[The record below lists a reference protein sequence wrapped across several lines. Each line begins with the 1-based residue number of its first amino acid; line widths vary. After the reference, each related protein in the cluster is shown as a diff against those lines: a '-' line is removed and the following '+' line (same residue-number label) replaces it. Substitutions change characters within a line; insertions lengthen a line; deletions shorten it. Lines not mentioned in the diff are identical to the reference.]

1 MSLFYV
7 FFVTLD
13 CLPPLS
19 QQDSTRG
26 TSTRSGDLRFLG
38 ALGLL
43 HIFAMKRLKGNRYM
57 SSKPFSEIPPQLKE
71 EIKDKE
77 DLKDKDK
84 ERGKE
89 VKDKHDKT
97 EKHEKEKSEK
107 DAKDKDQKDTK
118 DNKEAKEQKEHKEH
132 KEQKDQKEKH
142 EKEIRDKLHTKEK
155 HEKEPKEALKEKE
168 IAKDIETQT
177 TAAKTADKQFEKIQ
191 KDKDV
196 DKIQKDTEVAQ
207 FAAQAKIVDKHFEK
221 VHKDFDKVQKD
232 TPDKFAEIAM
242 NPGLAPDPQ
251 MAMQAASAT
260 LKITDKIL
268 EKAIFLEKIYHKDK
282 DFKVEKLEKFEKHE
296 KIEFKEFEIP
306 GTVGPG
312 DPVEQRLAAMEAT
325 LANLVHFIPAE
336 LRPDLSSGALAQE
349 ADKKK
354 AAPDAGS
361 STGTPKPEPPSD
373 KSKK

>member
-1 MSLFYV
+1 
-7 FFVTLD
+7 
-13 CLPPLS
+13 
-19 QQDSTRG
+19 
-26 TSTRSGDLRFLG
+26 
-38 ALGLL
+38 
-43 HIFAMKRLKGNRYM
+43 M

-177 TAAKTADKQFEKIQ
+177 TAAKTADKQFEKIQKDKDVDKIQKDTPDKLVDKNPPEKIQKDFEKIQ